1 MTGSSD
7 TKILIAIPAYRC
19 GKQISRVLDEIDDKL
34 LGRVEEIAVIDNG
47 SPDNTVQKALEY
59 KVNGR
64 LGSKLHVYQNVDNYN
79 LGGTH
84 KVAFL
89 RAENMGYT
97 HVVILHGDN
106 QAKSDEA
113 NELIDFMEAHPEHQT
128 VLGSR
133 FNKRSTLM
141 GYDSK
146 RILGNK
152 ILNGIYSILT
162 LRKLED
168 LGSGLNLFA
177 LSDLDKTTYLQF
189 ADKLTF
195 NYELL
200 LDLVKRKV
208 NFAYLPI
215 TWREEDQVSNARNFN
230 IFKTALVNLFEWR
243 FGKKYENHNKAEDY
257 QCKEVNK

>member
-1 MTGSSD
+1 MATPSKS
-7 TKILIAIPAYRC
+7 KIMIAIPAYRC
-19 GKQISRVLDEIDDKL
+19 APQITRVLDEIDDKL
-34 LGRVEEIAVIDNG
+34 LNRVEEIAIIDNG
-47 SPDNTVQKALEY
+47 SPDDTVQKALDY
-59 KVNGR
+59 KKKGR
-64 LGSKLHVYQNVDNYN
+64 LGKKLHVYQNVDNYN

-89 RAENMGYT
+89 RAEKMGYT
-97 HVVILHGDN
+97 HVIILHGDN

-113 NELIDFMEAHPEHQT
+113 NDLIDFMEAHPEHQT

-133 FNKRSTLM
+133 FNKNSRLI
-141 GYDSK
+141 GYDKK
-146 RILGNK
+146 RIYGNK
-152 ILNGIYSILT
+152 VLNAIFSIFT

-177 LSDLDKTTYLQF
+177 LSDMDKTTYLQF

-195 NYELL
+195 NFELI

-215 TWREEDQVSNARNFN
+215 TWREEDQMTNARNFN
-230 IFKTALVNLFEWR
+230 IFKTALVNLFQWR
-243 FGKKYENHNKAEDY
+243 FGKKYEQIKKPSDY
-257 QCKEVNK
+257 QCKEVTK